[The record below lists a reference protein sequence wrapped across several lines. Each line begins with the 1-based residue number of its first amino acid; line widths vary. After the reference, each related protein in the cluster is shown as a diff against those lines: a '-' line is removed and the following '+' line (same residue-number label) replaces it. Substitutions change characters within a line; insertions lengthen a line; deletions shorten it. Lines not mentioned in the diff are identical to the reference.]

1 MHQAL
6 SRYVTPAAAKSLS
19 DLYNRISKA
28 YVRGSDSSSFDPSS
42 GSGGGGDNLQ
52 ANLDDVKKILL
63 ETRKATTIDFLCF
76 KVNKSGSGGSK
87 TKSRDEAGSQR
98 REPREGSSTSSRVAK
113 T

>member
-28 YVRGSDSSSFDPSS
+28 YVRGSDSSDPTPGS
-42 GSGGGGDNLQ
+42 GSGGDNLQ

-76 KVNKSGSGGSK
+76 KINKSGSGSSK
-87 TKSRDEAGSQR
+87 AKARDEAGNHR
-98 REPREGSSTSSRVAK
+98 REPREASSTSTRVAK